1 MKENMKHEFIMNN
14 NLLPRREYNNITPV
28 ISKEFYISLSY
39 DNIKEY
45 EEKYDKYLIW
55 NLISASGKLT
65 ESDIVKNAD
74 KINWRIL
81 IKHQRVSE
89 YILVKFREKI
99 NWEDAFMYQDLSS
112 NNIASYQIDEE
123 GNISQFTHTIKYLS
137 NAFITNVEDNMNLEA
152 WDALIRYQYVEEE
165 TIMKYLSKT
174 LGNKYL
180 LFSGVDPNYYI
191 FNICRYQYLSEN
203 MIDNILTQTTINAND
218 RSDLMEI
225 ISEKQ
230 LLTERQM
237 DEYKDELS
245 WQYITPNLSED
256 LLIKFKDYINW
267 AYVATHSEKYSEGF
281 LSDMSFYLD
290 KYDF

>member
-14 NLLPRREYNNITPV
+14 NLLPMRAYNNITPV

-45 EEKYDKYLIW
+45 EDKYDKYLIW

-74 KINWRIL
+74 KINWRTL

-99 NWEDAFMYQDLSS
+99 DWEDAFRYQDLSS
-112 NNIASYQIDEE
+112 NNIASYQLDED

-137 NAFITNVEDNMNLEA
+137 NEFITNVEDNMNLEA
-152 WDALIRYQYVEEE
+152 WDALIQYQYVEEE

-174 LGNKYL
+174 LGNKGL
-180 LFSGVDPNYYI
+180 LFAGVDPNYYI

-203 MIDNILTQTTINAND
+203 MIDNILTQTVND
-218 RSDLMEI
+218 RSKLMEI

-237 DEYKDELS
+237 DEYKDELP
-245 WQYITPNLSED
+245 WEYITPNLGED

-267 AYVATHSEKYSEGF
+267 AYVAVHSDKYSEGF

-290 KYDF
+290 KYNF

>member
-74 KINWRIL
+74 KINWRTL

-99 NWEDAFMYQDLSS
+99 DWEDAFMYQDLSS
-112 NNIASYQIDEE
+112 NNIASYQLDED

-137 NAFITNVEDNMNLEA
+137 NEFITNVEDNMNLEA

-174 LGNKYL
+174 LGNKGL
-180 LFSGVDPNYYI
+180 LFAGVDPNYYI

-203 MIDNILTQTTINAND
+203 MIDNILAQTLINAND

-237 DEYKDELS
+237 DKYKDELS

-267 AYVATHSEKYSEGF
+267 AYVAVHSDKYSEGF

-290 KYDF
+290 KYNF

>member
-1 MKENMKHEFIMNN
+1 
-14 NLLPRREYNNITPV
+14 
-28 ISKEFYISLSY
+28 
-39 DNIKEY
+39 
-45 EEKYDKYLIW
+45 
-55 NLISASGKLT
+55 
-65 ESDIVKNAD
+65 
-74 KINWRIL
+74 
-81 IKHQRVSE
+81 
-89 YILVKFREKI
+89 
-99 NWEDAFMYQDLSS
+99 
-112 NNIASYQIDEE
+112 
-123 GNISQFTHTIKYLS
+123 
-137 NAFITNVEDNMNLEA
+137 
-152 WDALIRYQYVEEE
+152 
-165 TIMKYLSKT
+165 MKYLSKT

-180 LFSGVDPNYYI
+180 LSSGVDPNYYI

-203 MIDNILTQTTINAND
+203 MIDNILTQTTMNAND

-267 AYVATHSEKYSEGF
+267 AYVAVHSEKYSEGF

-290 KYDF
+290 KCNF

>member
-1 MKENMKHEFIMNN
+1 MKENKKHVFVMNN
-14 NLLPRREYNNITPV
+14 KLLPRRAYNNITPV

-39 DNIKEY
+39 DIIKEY

-65 ESDIVKNAD
+65 ESDIVENAD

-81 IKHQRVSE
+81 IKHQQLSE

-99 NWEDAFMYQDLSS
+99 DWEDAFMYQGLSS
-112 NNIASYQIDEE
+112 NKIASYQLDED

-137 NAFITNVEDNMNLEA
+137 NVFIINVEDNMNLEA

-174 LGNKYL
+174 LGNKGL
-180 LFSGVDPNYYI
+180 LSSGVDPNYYI

-203 MIDNILTQTTINAND
+203 MIDNILTQTTMNAND

-267 AYVATHSEKYSEGF
+267 AYVAVHSDRYSEGF

-290 KYDF
+290 KYNF